1 MIRICI
7 LASGSAGNAILA
19 RAGETALLIDAGL
32 SAKRIQGLI
41 DGLDGPPVGLDGI
54 LISHEHIDHTRGVA
68 GLCKKHEMPVFT
80 NAFTGERLRSMGIES
95 EMRYFST
102 PSAFELGSFH
112 ITPFTV
118 PHDAADPVGFV
129 LRYQESSFAV
139 ATDLGYA
146 PKSVVNAMRGVNAVL
161 LESNHDE
168 AMLEQDVKRP
178 PSVKQRILS
187 HHGHLSNRAA
197 ADLITEIATPDLRH
211 ILLAH
216 LSEDCNSPNLA
227 LNTMRDALQK
237 TGNSHTKVD
246 CPGASGA
253 QLPYSITI

>member
-1 MIRICI
+1 MIRVSI
-7 LASGSAGNAILA
+7 LASGSSGNAILA

-41 DGLDGPPVGLDGI
+41 DSLDDPPGGLAGV

-68 GLCKKHEMPVFT
+68 GLCKNHGMPVFT
-80 NAFTGERLRSMGIES
+80 NAFTGERLRGMGIET
-95 EMRYFST
+95 EIRYFST
-102 PSAFELGSFH
+102 PSAFEVGSFH

-129 LRYQESSFAV
+129 LRYKESSFAV

-168 AMLEQDVKRP
+168 AMLEKDAKRP

-211 ILLAH
+211 VLLAH
-216 LSEDCNSPNLA
+216 LSDDCNSPSLA
-227 LNTMRDALQK
+227 ITAMREALQK
-237 TGNSHTKVD
+237 TGNSHAKVD

-253 QLPYSITI
+253 QLPFSITI

>member
-1 MIRICI
+1 MIRISI

-32 SAKRIQGLI
+32 SAKRIQGLL
-41 DGLDGPPVGLDGI
+41 DGLDDPPVGLDGV

-68 GLCKKHEMPVFT
+68 GLCKKHGMPVFT
-80 NAFTGERLRSMGIES
+80 NPFTGERLRSMGIEA

-102 PSAFELGSFH
+102 PSTFEVGSFH
-112 ITPFTV
+112 IMPFTV

-146 PKSVVNAMRGVNAVL
+146 PKSVVNAIRGVNAVL

-168 AMLEQDVKRP
+168 AMLQQHDKRP

-197 ADLITEIATPDLRH
+197 SELISEIATPDLRH
-211 ILLAH
+211 VLLAH
-216 LSEDCNSPNLA
+216 LSDDCNSPSLA
-227 LNTMRDALQK
+227 INAMRDALQK
-237 TGNSHTKVD
+237 TGNTHTQVD
-246 CPGASGA
+246 CPGAAGA
-253 QLPYSITI
+253 QLPFSITI